1 MNLTKKLLA
10 IASLS
15 LICLSA
21 SGAVTLDSC
30 RHMALRNNKNLAQSA
45 LKIEKAGYQRKQAH
59 AAYLPT
65 FDLVGTYMHN
75 GRDISLVDINDI
87 TPSRFYNPSTGNYDF
102 VIAPDLGVGISV
114 DGRIVNGFTQKI
126 KDALTFDTKNVCAAA
141 LMLKQP
147 IYMGGKITA
156 LNHIAKYNEELQGY
170 MHDTQ
175 VAQVIYDV
183 DAAYWL
189 VVSLKAKQR
198 LAMSYLDLIKR
209 LDHDVAVM
217 LEQGVATRA
226 VLLNVDVRVNEASV
240 AVTKVDNGLS
250 LARMALAQLCGLPLD
265 AEMTLADENN
275 DALHPDRMPP
285 TVDMGEVMEKRS
297 ELRSLDLATKIFDEK
312 AKVERSEMLPTVA
325 AVGAVHTTNPNV
337 YNGVK
342 NRFGWNYSIGAIVK
356 IPIWHWGG
364 LTNKYKA
371 AQAEA
376 KIKRLELADAREK
389 VELQVRQASFKCQEA
404 RKTLDM
410 TQSNLVKANE
420 NLRVANLGF
429 KEGVMTADDVMKA
442 QTAWLQANSENIDA
456 QINVRLTDVY
466 LQKATGNLHE

>member
-1 MNLTKKLLA
+1 MKRISNIISIVAVAAFSLA
-10 IASLS
+10 ANATVS
-15 LICLSA
+15 
-21 SGAVTLDSC
+21 LDSC
-30 RHMALRNNKNLAQSA
+30 RHMALRNNKILEQSK
-45 LKIEKAGYQRKQAH
+45 LKIEQAGYQRKQAQ
-59 AAYLPT
+59 AAYKPSL
-65 FDLVGTYMHN
+65 DLVGAYVHN

-87 TPSRFYNPSTGNYDF
+87 TPTRFYNPSTGYYDF
-102 VIAPDLGVGISV
+102 VLAPELGVGISV
-114 DGRIVNGFTQKI
+114 DGRIVNAFTQEI
-126 KDALTFDTKNVCAAA
+126 KDALTFDTKNVTVAA

-156 LNHIAKYNEELQGY
+156 LNHIAKYNVELQGY
-170 MHDTQ
+170 MRDTQ

-198 LAMSYLDLIKR
+198 LAVSYLDLVKH
-209 LDHDVAVM
+209 LDRDVAIM

-226 VLLNVDVRVNEASV
+226 VLLNVDVKVNEASV
-240 AVTKVDNGLS
+240 ALTKVNNGLS
-250 LARMALAQLCGLPLD
+250 LARMALAQLCGQPLD
-265 AEMTLADENN
+265 EVMTLDDEDNES
-275 DALHPDRMPP
+275 LLTDRMPP
-285 TVDMGEVMEKRS
+285 AVDMASVMDNRS
-297 ELRSLDLATKIFDEK
+297 ELRSLDVATKIFDEK

-325 AVGAVHTTNPNV
+325 AIGAVHTTNPNV
-337 YNGVK
+337 YNGIK
-342 NRFGWNYSIGAIVK
+342 NRFGWNYSIGAVIK

-364 LTNKYKA
+364 LSNKYKA

-404 RKTLDM
+404 RKTLNM

-420 NLRVANLGF
+420 NLRVANVGF
-429 KEGVMTADDVMKA
+429 REGVMTADDVLKA

-456 QINVRLTDVY
+456 MINVRLTDTY